1 MFDPPYPTSM
11 LLWRYYPRQKIPC
24 KTTTKKMF
32 FSQKVPIVISAIASV
47 YAKIIIFFDSCYP
60 TRVYHATFSSSFF
73 QYDMSLSEVTYFKQ
87 GMRFGSIIQDMVIEV
102 NKTRLNSAAIF
113 RAFLRGSLKLN
124 FGPSATRISNPCSK
138 GDKMPQ
144 SVR

>member
-1 MFDPPYPTSM
+1 
-11 LLWRYYPRQKIPC
+11 
-24 KTTTKKMF
+24 
-32 FSQKVPIVISAIASV
+32 VPIVISTIASV

-102 NKTRLNSAAIF
+102 KKMPLNSAAIF
-113 RAFLRGSLKLN
+113 RAFLEGLIEVKFRPIRNQNL
-124 FGPSATRISNPCSK
+124 
-138 GDKMPQ
+138 
-144 SVR
+144 